1 MSTPASANGVSS
13 SCSRVGSSAIFAA
26 VELHGAQLPTG
37 PIPLGANEF
46 TYRRIRRIADRTDPL
61 PSRGDR
67 CGAPAQS
74 VRTIR
79 SSSASRSGRA
89 PTTLNATVT
98 VAEFVPDTWESR
110 VCTGR
115 LKLRISVCAGIAD
128 GSHLPGLVSAV
139 WGARRALVG
148 CCGSEPRLTGRRIR
162 RWAEP
167 CVRPVVA
174 GMRQSVCG

>member
-1 MSTPASANGVSS
+1 MEHVDSGFGQRGEQFLQ
-13 SCSRVGSSAIFAA
+13 SCRVVGDFRRCR
-26 VELHGAQLPTG
+26 VTRCPRLPTG

-98 VAEFVPDTWESR
+98 VAEFVLDTWQSR
-110 VCTGR
+110 VCRGR
-115 LKLRISVCAGIAD
+115 LKIKD
-128 GSHLPGLVSAV
+128 
-139 WGARRALVG
+139 
-148 CCGSEPRLTGRRIR
+148 
-162 RWAEP
+162 
-167 CVRPVVA
+167 
-174 GMRQSVCG
+174 